1 MPINRINVLFI
12 HCASCYACS
21 MDRIDHKIVALL
33 ERDGRISFADL
44 AEQVGLSKTP
54 CWNRV
59 QRLREAGV
67 ITGFTAQLDPA
78 SLGLGVQ
85 CYISVTIG
93 FDAHADFEAAVC
105 EHRAITECHTTA
117 GSSDYLLRVYAA
129 SVEHLDE
136 LLRHEISKL
145 PGVQSSETTICLKT
159 IKAGGSLADLS
170 TAL

>member
-1 MPINRINVLFI
+1 MDPI
-12 HCASCYACS
+12 
-21 MDRIDHKIVALL
+21 DRKIVALL
-33 ERDGRISFADL
+33 ESDARISFAEL

-59 QRLREAGV
+59 HRLREAGV
-67 ITGFTAQLDPA
+67 ITGFRAQLDPSA
-78 SLGLGVQ
+78 LGLGVQ
-85 CYISVTIG
+85 CTIAVTIG
-93 FDAHADFEAAVC
+93 FDAYAEFEAAVC
-105 EHRAITECHTTA
+105 EHRAIMECHTTA

-159 IKAGGSLADLS
+159 IKRGGSLAELS
-170 TAL
+170 QTL